1 MTDEELAKRWVGY
14 HYDPAVKLNRCSL
27 EWAFLAGL
35 KEGKEMAEAD
45 LATAKE
51 IIKSLLSLKSKID
64 WSNLTFEEQEDLQTD
79 IDIAE
84 RFLDSNYLE
93 EQE

>member
-1 MTDEELAKRWVGY
+1 MER
-14 HYDPAVKLNRCSL
+14 NL
-27 EWAFLAGL
+27 E
-35 KEGKEMAEAD
+35 
-45 LATAKE
+45 TAKE

-64 WSNLTFEEQEDLQTD
+64 WSNLTFEEQEDLQTN

-84 RFLDSNYLE
+84 RFLDLNYLT

>member
-1 MTDEELAKRWVGY
+1 MSK
-14 HYDPAVKLNRCSL
+14 KCLNDHFLLNNLDILSRSNKGENKMERNL
-27 EWAFLAGL
+27 E
-35 KEGKEMAEAD
+35 
-45 LATAKE
+45 TAKE

-64 WSNLTFEEQEDLQTD
+64 WSNLTFEEQEDLQTN

-84 RFLDSNYLE
+84 RFLDLNYLT

>member
-1 MTDEELAKRWVGY
+1 L
-14 HYDPAVKLNRCSL
+14 LNNLDILSRSNKGENKMERNL
-27 EWAFLAGL
+27 E
-35 KEGKEMAEAD
+35 
-45 LATAKE
+45 TAKE

-64 WSNLTFEEQEDLQTD
+64 WSNLTFEEQEDLQTN

-84 RFLDSNYLE
+84 RFLDLNYLE

>member
-1 MTDEELAKRWVGY
+1 MER
-14 HYDPAVKLNRCSL
+14 NL
-27 EWAFLAGL
+27 E
-35 KEGKEMAEAD
+35 
-45 LATAKE
+45 TAKE

-93 EQE
+93 EQG